1 MLKSLVYVLRQ
12 VFVAARGLFLVAQPR
27 LLLPAVVSLVGAQ
40 ALGSAASSL
49 RLSGSVAVVRGLSS
63 SSARGI
69 FTDRGSNLCPLL

>member
-1 MLKSLVYVLRQ
+1 M
-12 VFVAARGLFLVAQPR
+12 AARGLSLVMQPR

-49 RLSGSVAVVRGLSS
+49 WHSGSVAVVRGLSS

-69 FTDRGSNLCPLL
+69 FTDRGLNLCPLL